1 MAEAAT
7 RPGSERVCPPS
18 VAGAGVGSSYAG
30 GRDVYG
36 MVEAADVTG
45 ASVGSSHASGMGW
58 GACPG
63 TGGGRSTASLG
74 AHRGQ
79 PLRHQRRLLF
89 CRTPWCT
96 MPTRLAA
103 LCALLLTGS
112 MANADTAPDY
122 DQLRAKKA
130 LAVAQGTSPVYG
142 VAHSQPQN
150 LIAAQLALA
159 DCEQRRD
166 ATNAPCELIQLN
178 DQRITSAQELRD
190 RLPAS
195 PRPLYLWRYASPG
208 ATVYLAGS
216 IHILKPTL
224 YPLPAPFEA
233 AFEQSDA
240 LAVEVDLSAVT
251 PAELQA
257 RMLGAGRL
265 PEGQTLA
272 TVLPRRLY
280 RRLAR
285 RLAGDG
291 MDIAPLQ
298 GVKPALVMNQ
308 LTVFGLMAFGYS
320 PQFGMEQ
327 YFTAKKGTRP
337 ILELESIDAQLE
349 LLFDQPLATQVQL
362 LKDTLD
368 QEAELE
374 PLLAGMLRAWLSG
387 ADAEFLRLFEQ
398 QAGQS
403 ELARAFNRRLLDERN
418 IGMARKVEEYLSGQ
432 GTYFV
437 LVGAAHLVGAK
448 GIVSLLAKQGLNGTR
463 ILSDAAL

>member
-1 MAEAAT
+1 
-7 RPGSERVCPPS
+7 
-18 VAGAGVGSSYAG
+18 
-30 GRDVYG
+30 
-36 MVEAADVTG
+36 
-45 ASVGSSHASGMGW
+45 
-58 GACPG
+58 
-63 TGGGRSTASLG
+63 
-74 AHRGQ
+74 
-79 PLRHQRRLLF
+79 
-89 CRTPWCT
+89 
-96 MPTRLAA
+96 
-103 LCALLLTGS
+103 
-112 MANADTAPDY
+112 
-122 DQLRAKKA
+122 
-130 LAVAQGTSPVYG
+130 
-142 VAHSQPQN
+142 
-150 LIAAQLALA
+150 
-159 DCEQRRD
+159 
-166 ATNAPCELIQLN
+166 
-178 DQRITSAQELRD
+178 
-190 RLPAS
+190 
-195 PRPLYLWRYASPG
+195 
-208 ATVYLAGS
+208 
-216 IHILKPTL
+216 
-224 YPLPAPFEA
+224 
-233 AFEQSDA
+233 
-240 LAVEVDLSAVT
+240 
-251 PAELQA
+251 
-257 RMLGAGRL
+257 
-265 PEGQTLA
+265 
-272 TVLPRRLY
+272 
-280 RRLAR
+280 
-285 RLAGDG
+285 
-291 MDIAPLQ
+291 
-298 GVKPALVMNQ
+298 MNQ